1 MDERFTFTVDPLSA
15 GKRLD
20 QAITLYCLA
29 GAIDFSRSSLKSRE
43 IPVSVNGKPEKLSYK
58 VREGDLV
65 EFVITPLP
73 ELKAFPQK
81 VDFEIIYRDSYIAV
95 INKPF
100 GLTVH
105 PAKGHEDNTL
115 VNGLLYY
122 LGGKLPGSSDGG
134 IRPGIVHRLDKD
146 TAGLMII
153 ALNEKAHRKLT
164 EDFKNRNITKIYHAV
179 VKGSLSGIGR
189 IDCPIGRSRK
199 NRKLMAVT
207 PDGRPSVTEYRV
219 LENLEG
225 HSYIEIGLLTGRT
238 HQIRVHF
245 SNMGHPVAG
254 DRLYSSSPGKY
265 GLTGLALC
273 SKKISFRHPRDGREM
288 SFEIDLPDEMK
299 KLLDKLR
306 QGKL

>member
-1 MDERFTFTVDPLSA
+1 MDKRFTFTINPLSA

-20 QAITLYCLA
+20 QAITLYCLD

-43 IPVSVNGKPEKLSYK
+43 IPVSVNGKAEKLSYK
-58 VREGDLV
+58 VREGDLI
-65 EFVITPLP
+65 EFVITPLK

-81 VDFEIIYRDSYIAV
+81 VDFDIIYRDRDIAV

-105 PAKGHEDNTL
+105 PARGHEDNTL

-122 LGGKLPGSSDGG
+122 LGGNLPGSSDG

-153 ALNEKAHRKLT
+153 ALNEKSHRKLT

-179 VKGSLSGIGR
+179 VKGNLQEGFGR

-207 PDGRPSVTEYRV
+207 PDGRPSITEYRV

-245 SNMGHPVAG
+245 SNLGHPVAG
-254 DRLYSSSPGKY
+254 DRLYSSAPGKY

-273 SKKISFRHPRDGREM
+273 SKKISFPHPRDGREM
-288 SFEIDLPDEMK
+288 SFEIELPGEMK
-299 KLLDKLR
+299 MLLDKLR
-306 QGKL
+306 SGKL